1 MEDLKTMLDKK
12 MPIAEIKD
20 SIHRYIYSADGYPD
34 KLSLVFVMRD
44 LIQEGSNLLQSINSK
59 DFISQVDEMRNEVV
73 KRAESLSEEYH
84 TQYDQDN
91 RIIDV
96 LRNNDN
102 AEINKLQEEIH
113 GMLSKYD
120 GIIKTLVE
128 ERDRMSLPERYSR
141 A

>member
-12 MPIAEIKD
+12 MSIAEIKKG
-20 SIHRYIYSADGYPD
+20 IHQYIYSADGYPD
-34 KLSLVFVMRD
+34 KLSLAFVMRD

-73 KRAESLSEEYH
+73 KRTESLSEEYH
-84 TQYDQDN
+84 TQFDQNN

-102 AEINKLQEEIH
+102 TQIIEMQKQIKD
-113 GMLSKYD
+113 MLKEYD
-120 GIIKTLVE
+120 GIINTLVG
-128 ERDRMSLPERYSR
+128 ERKKLPLLDISKE
-141 A
+141 

>member
-1 MEDLKTMLDKK
+1 MEDIKTMLDNK
-12 MPIAEIKD
+12 MPIAEIKKG
-20 SIHRYIYSADGYPD
+20 IHQYIYSADGYPD

-102 AEINKLQEEIH
+102 TQINKLQKEIH
-113 GMLSKYD
+113 DMLSTYD
-120 GIIKTLVE
+120 GIINTLVE
-128 ERDRMSLPERYSR
+128 ERERLPLLDITKE
-141 A
+141 